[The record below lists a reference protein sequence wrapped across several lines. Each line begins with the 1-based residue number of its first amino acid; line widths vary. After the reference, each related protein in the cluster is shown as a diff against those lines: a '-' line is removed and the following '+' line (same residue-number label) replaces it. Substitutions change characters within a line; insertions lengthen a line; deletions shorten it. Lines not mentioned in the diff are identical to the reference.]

1 MADLLDEEEIE
12 AGLPEGWEYGDDEIT
27 RTYEFDEYLRGVAF
41 AQLVGEIAEAQF
53 HHPEIVIRYDEV
65 EITLTTHDAG
75 GVTQNDLDMAEI
87 IESETAA

>member
-1 MADLLDEEEIE
+1 MADVLEADEIE
-12 AGLPEGWEYGDDEIT
+12 AGLPEGWEHADEEIT

-53 HHPEIVIRYDEV
+53 HHPEIVINYGEV

-75 GVTQNDLDMAEI
+75 GVTQQDLDMAEI
-87 IESETAA
+87 IESETDA